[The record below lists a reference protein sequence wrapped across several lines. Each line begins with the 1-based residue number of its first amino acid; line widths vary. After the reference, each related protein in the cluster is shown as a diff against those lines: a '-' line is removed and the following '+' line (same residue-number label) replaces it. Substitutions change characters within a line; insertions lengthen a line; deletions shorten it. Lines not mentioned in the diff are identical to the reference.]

1 MGVNPSKPL
10 SLPSPH
16 AQFCKMKLS
25 GQWVWSHIH
34 PLSPWAGKW
43 LLNPTLVN
51 APEQTPNSPPCA
63 REGREHSDWLGSG
76 RVRRRWARRP

>member
-25 GQWVWSHIH
+25 GQWVWSHVH

-51 APEQTPNSPPCA
+51 APE
-63 REGREHSDWLGSG
+63 
-76 RVRRRWARRP
+76 

>member
-25 GQWVWSHIH
+25 GQWVWSHVH
-34 PLSPWAGKW
+34 PLAPWAGKW

-63 REGREHSDWLGSG
+63 REGREQ
-76 RVRRRWARRP
+76 